1 MLYSIQYIRN
11 RTNRRQLFYADSDEA
26 ALENI
31 RAYAKKNELIYEL
44 LHIEK
49 HPSGLWHN
57 ERFFPAGKHTTREKR
72 ERA

>member
-11 RTNRRQLFYADSDEA
+11 RLNQRKLFYADSDEA
-26 ALENI
+26 ALEKI
-31 RAYAKKNELIYEL
+31 KAYAEKNELIYDL

-49 HPSGLWHN
+49 HPHGIWLN
-57 ERFFPAGKHTTREKR
+57 VRFYPAEEKKR